1 MPDCTGIAQN
11 PEGEGIVVLQV
22 LTVRDIL
29 KYGVSDH
36 MGARV
41 DLEELAMKALKYSM
55 AEGFTV
61 SDLNEQVIPAHKVP
75 LSSDDSARA
84 TGITACA
91 EPFHEKCAGCTEG
104 PGADGCLDIL

>member
-1 MPDCTGIAQN
+1 M
-11 PEGEGIVVLQV
+11 QV

-41 DLEELAMKALKYSM
+41 DLEELAMKALEYNM

-61 SDLNEQVIPAHKVP
+61 ADLNEQVPPVYTSLSANLATQTGP
-75 LSSDDSARA
+75 LLASLPPLAFPSDQQCSEVLSWSKPWEL
-84 TGITACA
+84 G
-91 EPFHEKCAGCTEG
+91 
-104 PGADGCLDIL
+104 

>member
-1 MPDCTGIAQN
+1 MLN
-11 PEGEGIVVLQV
+11 PEGEDFVILQV

-41 DLEELAMKALKYSM
+41 DLEELAMKALKYNM

-61 SDLNEQVIPAHKVP
+61 SDLNEQVIPAHRISI
-75 LSSDDSARA
+75 SSGDSSRA
-84 TGITACA
+84 GLYHCM
-91 EPFHEKCAGCTEG
+91 P
-104 PGADGCLDIL
+104 

>member
-1 MPDCTGIAQN
+1 M
-11 PEGEGIVVLQV
+11 QV

-55 AEGFTV
+55 AEGFTHA
-61 SDLNEQVIPAHKVP
+61 DLNEQVCAF
-75 LSSDDSARA
+75 LSRH
-84 TGITACA
+84 C
-91 EPFHEKCAGCTEG
+91 
-104 PGADGCLDIL
+104 

>member
-1 MPDCTGIAQN
+1 M
-11 PEGEGIVVLQV
+11 QV

-55 AEGFTV
+55 AEGFTHA
-61 SDLNEQVIPAHKVP
+61 DLNEQVFHSLSFKILSGLCNCPQIP
-75 LSSDDSARA
+75 
-84 TGITACA
+84 
-91 EPFHEKCAGCTEG
+91 
-104 PGADGCLDIL
+104 

>member
-1 MPDCTGIAQN
+1 MSMASRSALSDTLSVRPISLATLPYL
-11 PEGEGIVVLQV
+11 PEDLALAHSLLSQREHVPLAQV

-61 SDLNEQVIPAHKVP
+61 ADLNEQVTPAPHQ
-75 LSSDDSARA
+75 A
-84 TGITACA
+84 
-91 EPFHEKCAGCTEG
+91 
-104 PGADGCLDIL
+104 

>member
-1 MPDCTGIAQN
+1 MR
-11 PEGEGIVVLQV
+11 LQV

-41 DLEELAMKALKYSM
+41 DLEELAMKALKYNM

-61 SDLNEQVIPAHKVP
+61 SDLNEQVLPAHEHP
-75 LSSDDSARA
+75 ISPDDSAK
-84 TGITACA
+84 GGDITACA
-91 EPFHEKCAGCTEG
+91 DPFLEICAGCIEG
-104 PGADGCLDIL
+104 LGADRCIHIL

>member
-1 MPDCTGIAQN
+1 
-11 PEGEGIVVLQV
+11 VVLQV

-41 DLEELAMKALKYSM
+41 DLEELAMKALKYNM

-61 SDLNEQVIPAHKVP
+61 SDLNEQVIPAQTF
-75 LSSDDSARA
+75 LIGSDDSARA
-84 TGITACA
+84 GDIPACA
-91 EPFHEKCAGCTEG
+91 DP
-104 PGADGCLDIL
+104 ILSLKNALGV

>member
-1 MPDCTGIAQN
+1 
-11 PEGEGIVVLQV
+11 
-22 LTVRDIL
+22 VRDIL

-61 SDLNEQVIPAHKVP
+61 ADLNEQVTPAPHQ
-75 LSSDDSARA
+75 A
-84 TGITACA
+84 
-91 EPFHEKCAGCTEG
+91 
-104 PGADGCLDIL
+104 